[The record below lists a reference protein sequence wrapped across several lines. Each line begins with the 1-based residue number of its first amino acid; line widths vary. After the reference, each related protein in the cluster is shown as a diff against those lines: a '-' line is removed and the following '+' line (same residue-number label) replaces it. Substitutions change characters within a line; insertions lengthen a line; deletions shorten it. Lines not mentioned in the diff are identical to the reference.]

1 MGCGSAALGNPW
13 SKSSGSLHIG
23 GASARCLY
31 RERFS
36 REFVTEAD
44 YIGALKARWPQGR
57 TASRE
62 VLSLAAEAVRDFP
75 QSATLWFLRGQLIW
89 MAPPDY
95 IFSRLDAVCSFEE
108 AIRLDPSLTDAYERL
123 GHSRGKRDDGER
135 DPKNYGK
142 EAKQRGKPSRE
153 D

>member
-1 MGCGSAALGNPW
+1 
-13 SKSSGSLHIG
+13 LHIG

-36 REFVTEAD
+36 SRVFVTEAD
-44 YIGALKARWPQGR
+44 YIEALKSRWPQGR

-75 QSATLWFLRGQLIW
+75 QSAILWFLRGQLIW

-95 IFSRLDAVCSFEE
+95 IFSRLDAVCSFQE
-108 AIRLDPSLTDAYERL
+108 AIRLDSSLAEACEQLGYPHGKGDDA
-123 GHSRGKRDDGER
+123 ER
-135 DPKNYGK
+135 DPKNYNK